1 MVEKPQSQSQ
11 LQPQPQ
17 PQPQTQTQ
25 TQTQIFKNLLRKF
38 LKILSYN
45 LTKLNF

>member
-1 MVEKPQSQSQ
+1 MTPQAMVEKPQSQ
-11 LQPQPQ
+11 PQPQ
-17 PQPQTQTQ
+17 PQPQ